1 MTAST
6 DLPSGLEDDPDHTPT
21 PVVVAAVLFVDERSL
36 PVSLEA
42 VRTQVYGVERVVILG
57 GGSVAADLA
66 RTRGAHQMASYS
78 DFVKALGPETD
89 YVWLLHGDARPRPDA
104 LGALV
109 AETERNEASLVG
121 SKVLDGAAPDR
132 LESVGA
138 ATDVFGEPYTGLD
151 PEEVDLEQY
160 DVVRDVAFISGV
172 SMLVRRDLLKGLGGI
187 DESLPPLA
195 AGLDFS
201 QRARIA
207 GGRVMVAPSSEVL
220 HLKSCGEEG
229 AGWREQAGR
238 MRAMMKAYRWITLV
252 WAIPAGWL
260 LALADGIIRLFLGS
274 TRPLTDLARA
284 SAWNLLRLPGT
295 LRARN
300 EVRAIR
306 ATGDE
311 ELFRYQVSGSVRLRS
326 LGADLASRFG
336 WIIDQE
342 PGVVTEEELEREP
355 SIGGPAGLAVAVLIV
370 GLATRSLWFSRPVG
384 SGFWLPLHSDAASVI
399 ASYSGGW
406 NPAGL
411 GSTQPLHP
419 SAAAVSVVQWM
430 LGGWTGA
437 IGLVTGVAVV
447 AAVWGIARLL
457 ASLGIAGAAKWLGGI
472 AYVLGPF
479 AIVFTETG
487 YWPGFV
493 ALGALPWMVEAIV
506 DHPDGHGRLM
516 WGRIGRIVLAAGLTA
531 SFAPLAVAVPLFAV
545 VVAVPLMSRTGVRV
559 SALWW
564 ALIGLVAGA
573 DVVAPYLL
581 GVPPAALTADTV
593 VSDPWPSVVV
603 GVAIVAA
610 SILTVAFAP
619 PARARV
625 AGWGGAMMGAAL
637 LLTNVPGVTGEL
649 RVAAVALAAL
659 GSAFVVGGAI
669 RIDFDTSAPAV
680 AAQTIGVMA
689 SVVVIAAS
697 SPLVLNGRA
706 GLPDEGWSD
715 RLEFVAELESAA
727 GPDRILLIGPPEL
740 LPGDHR
746 LGEGYAYRLVSG
758 SEPTLDQGW
767 LGLTRIGDRALANT
781 LTAVNAGAT
790 ARPGELLSE
799 FAVRWVVVAD
809 GTPLVEVL
817 ASQVD
822 LAERQRFEGWSVYEN
837 LAARSRLEHPS
848 GTWVAGRTAAEGPAG
863 DARVRLAD
871 NADPGWGPDW
881 SQSEWAN
888 EVSASEGVISFRAD
902 GVRRWLAVASAA
914 ILGASAALAFWGR
927 RRT

>member
-6 DLPSGLEDDPDHTPT
+6 ELPSGLEDDPDHTPV
-21 PVVVAAVLFVDERSL
+21 PVVVAAVLFVDERAL

-42 VRTQVYGVERVVILG
+42 VRTQVYGVEHVVILG

-66 RTRGAHQMASYS
+66 RARGADHMASYS
-78 DFVKALGPETD
+78 EFVKSLGSEAD

-109 AETERNEASLVG
+109 AETERNDASLVG

-187 DESLPPLA
+187 DETLPPVA

-220 HLKSCGEEG
+220 HLRSCGQEG

-238 MRAMMKAYRWITLV
+238 MRAMMKAYRWITLL

-260 LALADGIIRLFLGS
+260 LALTDGVLRLFLGS
-274 TRPLTDLARA
+274 TRPLSDLMRA
-284 SAWNLLRLPGT
+284 SAWNLVRLPST

-300 EVRAIR
+300 SVRAIR

-355 SIGGPAGLAVAVLIV
+355 SIGGPAGLAVAVLVV
-370 GLATRSLWFSRPVG
+370 GLATRSVWFARPAG
-384 SGFWLPLHSDAASVI
+384 LGYWLPLHPDAGSVI

-411 GSTQPLHP
+411 GSTQTPHP
-419 SAAAVSVVQWM
+419 SAAAASVVQWL
-430 LGGWTGA
+430 LGGWTGT
-437 IGLVTGVAVV
+437 IGLITGVAVV
-447 AAVWGIARLL
+447 AAVWGVARLL
-457 ASLGIAGAAKWLGGI
+457 VSLGVTGAAKWLGGI
-472 AYVLGPF
+472 VYVLGPF
-479 AIVFTETG
+479 ALAFTETG

-493 ALGALPWMVEAIV
+493 ALGALPWLVEAVIT
-506 DHPDGHGRLM
+506 HPDGHGRLM
-516 WGRIGRIVLAAGLTA
+516 WGRIGRIVLAGGLTA
-531 SFAPLAVAVPLFAV
+531 SFAPLAVVVPLLAV
-545 VVAVPLMSRTGVRV
+545 VVAAPIMSRTGIRI

-564 ALIGLVAGA
+564 ALVGLVAGA

-581 GVPPAALTADTV
+581 GVPPAALTADTA

-603 GVAIVAA
+603 GLALVAA
-610 SILTVAFAP
+610 SIFTVVFAP

-637 LLTNVPGVTGEL
+637 LLTTLPGVTGEL
-649 RVAAVALAAL
+649 RVATVALAAL
-659 GSAFVVGGAI
+659 GSALVVGGAI
-669 RIDFDTSAPAV
+669 RVDFDTSAPAV
-680 AAQTIGVMA
+680 AAQTLGVLA
-689 SVVVIAAS
+689 SVVVIGAS
-697 SPLVLNGRA
+697 LPLVLNGRV

-715 RLEFVAELESAA
+715 RLGFVEELQSSAGA
-727 GPDRILLIGPPEL
+727 DRTLLIGPPEL

-746 LGEGYAYRLVSG
+746 LGDGYAYRLVSG
-758 SEPTLDQGW
+758 AEPTLDQGW
-767 LGLTRIGDRALANT
+767 LGLSRIGDRALADT
-781 LTAVNAGAT
+781 LMEVNDGAT

-809 GTPLVEVL
+809 GTPLLEVL

-822 LAERQRFEGWSVYEN
+822 LAERQRLEGWAVYEN
-837 LAARSRLEHPS
+837 LAGRPRLEHPG
-848 GTWVAGRTAAEGPAG
+848 GTWQATRTTARGPAS
-863 DARVRLAD
+863 DVRIRLAD
-871 NADPGWGPDW
+871 NADPGWGPGW

-888 EVSASEGVISFRAD
+888 EVSATDGVVSFRLD
-902 GVRRWLAVASAA
+902 PLRRWLAIASAT
-914 ILGASAALAFWGR
+914 ILATSVVLAFWGR
-927 RRT
+927 RQA

>member
-6 DLPSGLEDDPDHTPT
+6 ELPSGLEDDLDHTPT
-21 PVVVAAVLFVDERSL
+21 PAVIAAVLFVDERSL
-36 PVSLEA
+36 PVSVEA
-42 VRTQVYGVERVVILG
+42 VKTQVYGVDRVVVLG
-57 GGSVAADLA
+57 GGSVAAALA
-66 RTRGAHQMASYS
+66 AARGADHMASYA
-78 DFVKALGPETD
+78 DFVRFLGADAD

-109 AETERNEASLVG
+109 TETERNEASLVG
-121 SKVLDGAAPDR
+121 SKVLDGGAPDR

-187 DESLPPLA
+187 DETLPPVA

-220 HLKSCGEEG
+220 HLKICGQEG

-238 MRAMMKAYRWITLV
+238 MRAMMKAYRWITLL

-260 LALADGIIRLFLGS
+260 LALADGVLRLFLGS
-274 TRPLTDLARA
+274 TRPLTDLMRA
-284 SAWNLLRLPGT
+284 SAWNLMRLPST

-300 EVRAIR
+300 AVRAVR

-311 ELFRYQVSGSVRLRS
+311 ELFRYQVSGSVRLRA

-370 GLATRSLWFSRPVG
+370 GLSTRSLWFARPVG

-411 GSTQPLHP
+411 GSTQTLHP
-419 SAAAVSVVQWM
+419 SAAAVSVVQWL
-430 LGGWTGA
+430 LGGWTGT
-437 IGLVTGVAVV
+437 ISLITGVAVV
-447 AAVWGIARLL
+447 AAVWGVARLL
-457 ASLGIAGAAKWLGGI
+457 ASLGVAGASKWLAGI

-479 AIVFTETG
+479 TVAFTETG

-493 ALGALPWMVEAIV
+493 ALGALPWLVEAVITHV
-506 DHPDGHGRLM
+506 DGHGRAM
-516 WGRIGRIVLAAGLTA
+516 WGRVGRVVLSAGLTA
-531 SFAPLAVAVPLFAV
+531 SFAPLAIVVPLL
-545 VVAVPLMSRTGVRV
+545 VVALAIPIMSRTGIRV

-564 ALIGLVAGA
+564 ALVGLVAGA

-603 GVAIVAA
+603 GLALVAA
-610 SILTVAFAP
+610 SIFTVVLAP

-625 AGWGGAMMGAAL
+625 AGWGGAMLGLAL
-637 LLTNVPGVTGEL
+637 LLTTVPGVTGEL
-649 RVAAVALAAL
+649 RVATVALAAL
-659 GSAFVVGGAI
+659 GSAFVIGGAI
-669 RIDFDTSAPAV
+669 RVDFDTSAPAV
-680 AAQTIGVMA
+680 AAQTLGVLA
-689 SVVVIAAS
+689 SVIVIGAS
-697 SPLVLNGRA
+697 LPLVLDGRA

-715 RLEFVAELESAA
+715 RLEFVAELQSAS
-727 GPDRILLIGPPEL
+727 GLDRTLLIGPAEA

-746 LGEGYAYRLVSG
+746 LGDGYAYRLVTG
-758 SEPTLDQGW
+758 AEPTLDQGW
-767 LGLTRIGDRALANT
+767 LGLARIGDRALGNT
-781 LTAVNAGAT
+781 LTAVNAGST
-790 ARPGELLSE
+790 ARPGELLAE

-809 GTPLVEVL
+809 GTPLLDVL

-822 LAERQRFEGWSVYEN
+822 LAERQRLEGWAVYEN
-837 LAARSRLEHPS
+837 LAARPRLEHPA
-848 GTWVAGRTAAEGPAG
+848 GTWEGARAGAGGPPG
-863 DARVRLAD
+863 DARIRLAD

-881 SQSEWAN
+881 AQSEWAN
-888 EVSASEGVISFRAD
+888 ELSASDGAISFQPD
-902 GVRRWLAVASAA
+902 PLRRWLAVASAA
-914 ILGASAALAFWGR
+914 ILAGSAGLAFFGR
-927 RRT
+927 RRA